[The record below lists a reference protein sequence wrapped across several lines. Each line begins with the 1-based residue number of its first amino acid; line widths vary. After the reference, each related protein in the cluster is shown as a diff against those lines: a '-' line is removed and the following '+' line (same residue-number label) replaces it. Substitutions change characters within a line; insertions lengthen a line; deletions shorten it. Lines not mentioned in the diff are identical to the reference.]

1 MIKFLKMKYEQF
13 IFRESIRL
21 GFIDDDNKLMEE
33 NMKLLDENIKLD
45 DKLFHAEEEIEYLR
59 TELLTVSE
67 KYKELQE
74 S

>member
-1 MIKFLKMKYEQF
+1 MIKFLKIKYEQF
-13 IFRESIRL
+13 IFRESIRF
-21 GFIDDDNKLMEE
+21 GFIDNDNKLMEE
-33 NMKLLDENIKLD
+33 NMKLLGENIELD

-67 KYKELQE
+67 KCKESQE